1 MADSVYENIDPR
13 VGVQLTTRQEKLA
26 LDPKSSESLVVFNNN
41 TAFIRLASSTNISTE
56 RAQNLNVTGFEGDK
70 LAKACVLYNG
80 TVGLTGEGTATNPF
94 NYNPKGG
101 VGGTPD
107 IINDFAYGF
116 GGRDFGYVP
125 MPGIESVTINHAEAS
140 GALRKAKIKI
150 RCWNTQQLNI
160 IDALF
165 FRLGSSCLLEFG
177 HTVYFDNEGNYQ
189 TRRVFSTD
197 PFNLLFQSG
206 KNLSKKIEQALFNE
220 KVKSSFNYD
229 GLFGYIINYS
239 WQYANNGF
247 TVELEIASKGAI
259 INYADAI
266 SKGTGNNVTP
276 STDRL
281 PNLTI
286 PLANA
291 TGSIADN
298 TLPNTIVT
306 NRDQSVLH
314 YKIYSDLVELNK
326 QQTNSISLIEGV
338 KVSCFKTTINNNTE
352 YYISLGR
359 LLKLIE
365 TSILDPET
373 NLPAVNFDTNVTS
386 NFCLTFP
393 QHLSLDPKVC
403 VIPFKITNPEDQS
416 VFEFSPELQTPEGD
430 GFRVPG
436 FSFMGYSMNILINT
450 SYIFDLLNNKNI
462 KTKEQ
467 IIFSKFIL
475 ELLKGV
481 SNALGNL
488 NSLKYLYD
496 SDLDLIKIYDD
507 AAIPGSSRKRLNIPF
522 TFNIYGLRDQS
533 SSIVKDLQLQTGF
546 TPAFQNSL
554 LSVVTTSGVPIA
566 VSRLNRGYSDR
577 ILKGT
582 ATESPSNTPATPFID
597 IASPTNVKNV
607 KTNIWKGAKNVYSE
621 NADIKVLRDSQ
632 KDYKAYWGAYFK
644 FLSDNYNATTA
655 VLPLDLRITINGVS
669 GLKIFNLF
677 RVTTALIPIDF
688 SRSIDFSISGLTDT
702 IDSNGWI
709 TTIDTITRFRDPSD
723 LDASIEIDS
732 TEKSS

>member
-41 TAFIRLASSTNISTE
+41 SAFIRLASATNISTE
-56 RAQNLNVTGFEGDK
+56 RAQILNVTGYEGDK

-80 TVGLTGEGTATNPF
+80 TVGLTGEGTVTNPF

-116 GGRDFGYVP
+116 GGRNFGYVP

-177 HTVYFDNEGNYQ
+177 HTVYFDNEGTYQ

-206 KNLSKKIEQALFNE
+206 KNLSKKIEQAVFNE

-239 WQYANNGF
+239 WQYTDNGF

-266 SKGTGNNVTP
+266 AKGTGNNVTP

-286 PLANA
+286 PLATA
-291 TGSIADN
+291 TGSVADN

-326 QQTNSISLIEGV
+326 QQTNAISLIEGV

-416 VFEFSPELQTPEGD
+416 VFEFSSELQTPEGD

-450 SYIFDLLNNKNI
+450 SYIFDLLNNKNVKI
-462 KTKEQ
+462 KEQ

-488 NSLKYLYD
+488 NNLKYLYD
-496 SDLDLIKIYDD
+496 SDLDLVKIYDD

-566 VSRLNRGYSDR
+566 VSRLNRGYTDR

-582 ATESPSNTPATPFID
+582 ATEAPSNTPATSFID
-597 IASPTNVKNV
+597 IASPTNVKSV

-644 FLSDNYNATTA
+644 YLSDNYNATTA

-732 TEKSS
+732 TEKK

>member
-13 VGVQLTTRQEKLA
+13 VATQLTTRQEKLA
-26 LDPKSSESLVVFNNN
+26 LDPKSSESLLVFNSNA
-41 TAFIRLASSTNISTE
+41 AFVRLASSTNISIE
-56 RAQNLNVTGFEGDK
+56 KAQTLNVTGFEGDK

-116 GGRDFGYVP
+116 GGRTFGYAP

-140 GALRKAKIKI
+140 GAIKKAKIKI

-177 HTVYFDNEGNYQ
+177 HTLYFDNEGNYQ
-189 TRRVFSTD
+189 TKKTFSTE
-197 PFNLLFQSG
+197 PFNLLFKSG
-206 KNLSKKIEQALFNE
+206 KNQSKKIEQALFSE
-220 KVKSSFNYD
+220 KIKSSFNYD
-229 GLFGYIINYS
+229 GIFGYILNYS
-239 WQYANNGF
+239 WQYTENGY
-247 TVELEIASKGAI
+247 VVDLDIASKGAI

-266 SKGTGNNVTP
+266 AKATGNNVTP
-276 STDRL
+276 STDIL
-281 PNLTI
+281 PNLTL
-286 PLANA
+286 PASS
-291 TGSIADN
+291 GSAADN

-326 QQTNSISLIEGV
+326 QQTNAISLVEGV
-338 KVSCFKTTINNNTE
+338 KVSCYKTQINGNTE

-365 TSILDPET
+365 ASILDPET
-373 NLPAVNFDTNVTS
+373 NLPVVNFDTNVTS

-393 QHLSLDPKVC
+393 QHLSLDPSVC
-403 VIPFKITNPEDQS
+403 VIPFKITNPEDNS
-416 VFEFSPELQTPEGD
+416 VFEFSPETQTPEND

-436 FSFMGYSMNILINT
+436 FSYMGYVMNILVNVN
-450 SYIFDLLNNKNI
+450 YIFNLLNNKNI
-462 KTKEQ
+462 KVKEQ

-481 SNALGNL
+481 SNSLGNL
-488 NSLKYLYD
+488 NNLKYLYD
-496 SDLDLIKIYDD
+496 SDLDLIKVYDD
-507 AAIPGSSRKRLNIPF
+507 AAIPGSSRKRLNVPF
-522 TFNIYGLRDQS
+522 TFNIYGFRDQDA
-533 SSIVKDLQLQTGF
+533 SIVRDLQLQTGF

-554 LSVVTTSGVPIA
+554 LSVVATSGVPIA
-566 VSRLNRGYSDR
+566 VERLNKGYTDR

-582 ATESPSNTPATPFID
+582 ATTSTNNTPGTPFID
-597 IASPTNVKNV
+597 MVSPVNVKKV

-621 NADIKVLRDSQ
+621 NAPIQILKDSQ
-632 KDYKAYWGAYFK
+632 KDYKAYWASYFRY
-644 FLSDNYNATTA
+644 LSNNYNATTA
-655 VLPLDLRITINGVS
+655 VLPLDLRITVSGVS

-677 RVTTALIPIDF
+677 RVSTALIPLDF
-688 SRSIDFSISGLTDT
+688 ARSIDFSISGITDT
-702 IDSNGWI
+702 IDSANGW
-709 TTIDTITRFRDPSD
+709 TTSIDTITRFRDPSD
-723 LDASIEIDS
+723 LDASIEIDLS
-732 TEKSS
+732 EKTI